1 MITVALFWTASNQKE
16 SKSLLPKGWI
26 NDLYTHAIECYAV
39 VRLNKPQVQTTVD
52 ETHKHDIDWE
62 RLDRNEH
69 TEAQARVKEAEQI
82 QASDSGVRDKVQF
95 RVGGWGQV
103 MQGSMRGL
111 QERLSFHFW
120 IWMPATWVF
129 LNIHGVV
136 HCWQV
141 HNFVCFLLEWKV
153 KTYHLDTAAFNAVP
167 GSLW

>member
-1 MITVALFWTASNQKE
+1 MDKWLVHSCNRMVCSSETE
-16 SKSLLPKGWI
+16 
-26 NDLYTHAIECYAV
+26 
-39 VRLNKPQVQTTVD
+39 QTTS
-52 ETHKHDIDWE
+52 TNNCGWNSQTWYW
-62 RLDRNEH
+62 LG
-69 TEAQARVKEAEQI
+69 EAGQKWAHWSPGKWKKQNKSRPMT
-82 QASDSGVRDKVQF
+82 GVRDRVQF

-111 QERLSFHFW
+111 RERLSFHFW

-153 KTYHLDTAAFNAVP
+153 NTYHLDTAAFNAVP